1 MRRYAI
7 ASVAAVAVN
16 EACDFFFLSLLTAER
31 LAIGAEQLDH
41 VHFYLLLLLLLEV
54 PVPVSAVIHLFNS
67 TFLLLLCS
75 FLFLS
80 FEFVNIIENRL
91 FIVSSGVDRLDSTQ
105 LDFDGQEK
113 KERKKRKE
121 TRKSP

>member
-1 MRRYAI
+1 MRL
-7 ASVAAVAVN
+7 
-16 EACDFFFLSLLTAER
+16 FFLSLLTAER

-41 VHFYLLLLLLLEV
+41 VHFYLLLLEV

-80 FEFVNIIENRL
+80 FEFVKIIENRL

-105 LDFDGQEK
+105 LDSTRFRWS
-113 KERKKRKE
+113 RKKREKE
-121 TRKSP
+121 KKRN